1 MSATPSLGI
10 YYLELLSKAG
20 DSREALSLGQTPNW
34 LQCQAWWH
42 MQPLVITLR
51 GDFGKGC
58 VLLWGLKTENAA
70 GPGSDPC
77 RTAGWDEQPNSRL
90 AQL

>member
-42 MQPLVITLR
+42 MQPLVLH
-51 GDFGKGC
+51 
-58 VLLWGLKTENAA
+58 
-70 GPGSDPC
+70 
-77 RTAGWDEQPNSRL
+77 
-90 AQL
+90 

>member
-42 MQPLVITLR
+42 SPLYY
-51 GDFGKGC
+51 
-58 VLLWGLKTENAA
+58 TEGRFWERVCPPL
-70 GPGSDPC
+70 GPQNRKCSW
-77 RTAGWDEQPNSRL
+77 AWL
-90 AQL
+90 